1 MKEFLSRVV
10 RKTGLRRSHVAT
22 ARLCCERHVLA
33 TFNRTPSRNVGR
45 ILCYHSVGQS
55 SWGVND
61 VSPAVFRRQI
71 ELALSRGFRFV
82 PAAELVRTGGGP
94 KDLAITFD
102 DGLKSVLTHAAPIL
116 AEYRV
121 PWSAFI
127 VSDWSDGGKG
137 WPADTFLNWRD
148 VEKIAALGAEI
159 GSHSLSHPDFRNL
172 SLSETQDQLG
182 LSRRALLE
190 RVGIDT
196 KSFAIPFGQSMNWPA
211 MAARAARDVGYDVVY
226 AQAEETR
233 PAGTVA
239 RTFVTRFDGPRIF
252 RALLGGAFDRWE
264 EWF

>member
-1 MKEFLSRVV
+1 VKDILHKVV
-10 RKTGLRRSHVAT
+10 RRVGLRRSHVAI

-33 TFNRTPSRNVGR
+33 TFNRTPNREVGR

-61 VSPAVFRRQI
+61 VSPGAFRRQI

-94 KDLAITFD
+94 KDLAVTFD

-116 AEYRV
+116 SEFRV

-127 VSDWSDGGKG
+127 VSDWSEAGQG
-137 WPADTFLNWRD
+137 WPSDTFLNWRD
-148 VEKIAALGAEI
+148 VERIAALGAEI
-159 GSHSLSHPDFRNL
+159 GSHSVSHPDFRNL
-172 SLSETQDQLG
+172 SLAETQDQLG
-182 LSRRALLE
+182 LSRQVLKD

-196 KSFAIPFGQSMNWPA
+196 TSFAIPFGQSKNWPA

-233 PAGTVA
+233 PAGTIA

-252 RALLGGAFDRWE
+252 RALLGGAFDKWE